1 MALIASFVVGRREGL
16 TFVMYS
22 SLLSNFS
29 SFTLKFFLA
38 CKLACFT
45 HNYQRPC
52 RARVFGWGVRF
63 HFSHLS
69 HSGAQN
75 VFSPRGRHQTLR
87 LLFRAAHP
95 LVHESWSKIGIEIRQ
110 ILFILRKKICHQFPT
125 KFCQFWLTKLQHAVV
140 LPRSRTNF
148 CQAWNLTDLSIHA
161 PWLKE
166 NVNQENF
173 IYPFSQSI
181 LIRSPPKLFL
191 SCAAINGE
199 DGRFVPWNA
208 A

>member
-1 MALIASFVVGRREGL
+1 
-16 TFVMYS
+16 MYS

-29 SFTLKFFLA
+29 SFTLNFFLA

-45 HNYQRPC
+45 YNHQRPC
-52 RARVFGWGVRF
+52 RARVFGWGIRF

-125 KFCQFWLTKLQHAVV
+125 KFCQG
-140 LPRSRTNF
+140 LPNFNTPSSCLGAGQIF

-173 IYPFSQSI
+173 IYPF
-181 LIRSPPKLFL
+181 
-191 SCAAINGE
+191 
-199 DGRFVPWNA
+199 
-208 A
+208 

>member
-1 MALIASFVVGRREGL
+1 
-16 TFVMYS
+16 MYS

-45 HNYQRPC
+45 YNPQRPC
-52 RARVFGWGVRF
+52 RARVFGWGIRF
-63 HFSHLS
+63 HFSHLVFRVFVS
-69 HSGAQN
+69 HSGTQK

-125 KFCQFWLTKLQHAVV
+125 KFCQGLQ
-140 LPRSRTNF
+140 NF
-148 CQAWNLTDLSIHA
+148 KTPSSCLGAGQIFVRHEIWQICQFTRHDWRKMSIKKILSI
-161 PWLKE
+161 LL
-166 NVNQENF
+166 VRVF
-173 IYPFSQSI
+173 
-181 LIRSPPKLFL
+181 
-191 SCAAINGE
+191 
-199 DGRFVPWNA
+199 
-208 A
+208 

>member
-1 MALIASFVVGRREGL
+1 MPCACIWMGNTFPFFPLITQRRTKCFQPERTASNTQAPISSCTPTSAWVVIWDRNWNKAN
-16 TFVMYS
+16 FFYFAKKN
-22 SLLSNFS
+22 LSPVP
-29 SFTLKFFLA
+29 
-38 CKLACFT
+38 
-45 HNYQRPC
+45 Y
-52 RARVFGWGVRF
+52 
-63 HFSHLS
+63 
-69 HSGAQN
+69 
-75 VFSPRGRHQTLR
+75 
-87 LLFRAAHP
+87 
-95 LVHESWSKIGIEIRQ
+95 Q
-110 ILFILRKKICHQFPT
+110 ILSR
-125 KFCQFWLTKLQHAVV
+125 LTKLQHAVV

>member
-1 MALIASFVVGRREGL
+1 
-16 TFVMYS
+16 MYS

-29 SFTLKFFLA
+29 SFALKFFLA
-38 CKLACFT
+38 YKLACFT
-45 HNYQRPC
+45 YNHQRPC
-52 RARVFGWGVRF
+52 RARVFGWGIRF

-75 VFSPRGRHQTLR
+75 VFSPRGRYQTLR

-110 ILFILRKKICHQFPT
+110 ILFILRKKNLSPVPYQILSR
-125 KFCQFWLTKLQHAVV
+125 LTKLQHAVV

>member
-1 MALIASFVVGRREGL
+1 
-16 TFVMYS
+16 MYS

-45 HNYQRPC
+45 YNHQRPC
-52 RARVFGWGVRF
+52 RARVFGWGIRF

-110 ILFILRKKICHQFPT
+110 ILFILRKKSVT
-125 KFCQFWLTKLQHAVV
+125 SS
-140 LPRSRTNF
+140 LPNFVKAYQTSRRRRLASE
-148 CQAWNLTDLSIHA
+148 QD
-161 PWLKE
+161 K
-166 NVNQENF
+166 
-173 IYPFSQSI
+173 
-181 LIRSPPKLFL
+181 FL
-191 SCAAINGE
+191 SGMKS
-199 DGRFVPWNA
+199 DRFVNSRA
-208 A
+208 MIEGKCQSRKFYLSF

>member
-1 MALIASFVVGRREGL
+1 MCKHVGRYGVNCIFCCRASRRFDICYVFISALEL
-16 TFVMYS
+16 FKLY
-22 SLLSNFS
+22 F
-29 SFTLKFFLA
+29 KFFLA

-45 HNYQRPC
+45 YNHQRPC
-52 RARVFGWGVRF
+52 RARVFGWGIRF

-125 KFCQFWLTKLQHAVV
+125 KFCQG
-140 LPRSRTNF
+140 LPNF
-148 CQAWNLTDLSIHA
+148 NTPSSCLGAGQIFVRHEIWQICQFKRHDWRKMSIKKILSI
-161 PWLKE
+161 
-166 NVNQENF
+166 
-173 IYPFSQSI
+173 
-181 LIRSPPKLFL
+181 L
-191 SCAAINGE
+191 SV
-199 DGRFVPWNA
+199 RVF
-208 A
+208 

>member
-110 ILFILRKKICHQFPT
+110 ILFILRKKICHQFLT
-125 KFCQFWLTKLQHAVV
+125 KFCQGLPNFNTPSFWAGQIFVRHEIWQI
-140 LPRSRTNF
+140 
-148 CQAWNLTDLSIHA
+148 CQFTRHDWRKMSIKKILSI
-161 PWLKE
+161 LL
-166 NVNQENF
+166 VRVF
-173 IYPFSQSI
+173 
-181 LIRSPPKLFL
+181 
-191 SCAAINGE
+191 
-199 DGRFVPWNA
+199 
-208 A
+208 